1 VSISSTS
8 RMFSTASSPPV
19 SPTSSSLVRAT
30 SLGSLSPRTRVS
42 SSPLLRSVTAVA
54 LLPT

>member
-8 RMFSTASSPPV
+8 RMSSTASSLPV
-19 SPTSSSLVRAT
+19 SPTSSSLVRVT

-42 SSPLLRSVTAVA
+42 SSPLPRSVTVA
-54 LLPT
+54 APPT

>member
-19 SPTSSSLVRAT
+19 SPTFSSLVRAT
-30 SLGSLSPRTRVS
+30 SLGSPSPRTRVLS
-42 SSPLLRSVTAVA
+42 SLLLRSVTAAA
-54 LLPT
+54 LPP